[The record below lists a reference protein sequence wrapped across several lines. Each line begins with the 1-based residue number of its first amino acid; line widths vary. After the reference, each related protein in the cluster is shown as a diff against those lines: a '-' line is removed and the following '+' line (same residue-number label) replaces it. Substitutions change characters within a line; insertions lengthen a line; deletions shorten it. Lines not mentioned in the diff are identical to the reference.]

1 MPHRCTDC
9 KNIIESGSIDLKMG
23 CPICGCKKF
32 QYVRPKKEA
41 KPASPASPA
50 SSPTVAEYVAQAE
63 KQARAELEASE
74 ITRENLQKSA
84 GPAVKPEEKQAEPAP
99 PVPAGRQEGPRI
111 ESVRII
117 EPGTYDI
124 NLPVLMNRKELV
136 MSKEEGSY
144 FVDLPSALKAGK
156 KSWQKKK

>member
-9 KNIIESGSIDLKMG
+9 KNIIDSGSIDLKMG
-23 CPICGCKKF
+23 CPVCGCKKF
-32 QYVRPKKEA
+32 QYVRPKKEP
-41 KPASPASPA
+41 KSA

-63 KQARAELEASE
+63 KLARAELEASE
-74 ITRENLQKSA
+74 ATRENLQKSVE
-84 GPAVKPEEKQAEPAP
+84 PAVKPEPKLEEPEP
-99 PVPAGRQEGPRI
+99 PVAAGREEGPRI

-124 NLPVLMNRKELV
+124 NLPVLMSRKELV

-144 FVDLPSALKAGK
+144 FVDLPSALKPAK
-156 KSWQKKK
+156 KGWRQKK

>member
-23 CPICGCKKF
+23 CPVCGCKKF
-32 QYVRPKKEA
+32 QYVRPKKVA
-41 KPASPASPA
+41 KPASTA

-63 KQARAELEASE
+63 KLARAELEASQAA
-74 ITRENLQKSA
+74 RENIEKSVEPTA
-84 GPAVKPEEKQAEPAP
+84 KPGEKQAEPSPSA
-99 PVPAGRQEGPRI
+99 PAGRQEGPRI

-156 KSWQKKK
+156 KSWRKKK